1 MEEDKGGEVTR
12 SQMMAQN
19 LDFVISTKGCYW
31 SDMI

>member
-1 MEEDKGGEVTR
+1 MEEDKGGEVAK

-19 LDFVISTKGCYW
+19 LDFIISRKGCYQ